1 MKLKVCGLK
10 DEQNIKEVLKQS
22 PDFIGFIFYE
32 KSPRFVDEL
41 KAQFVR
47 SIDGPMK
54 VGVFVNATTEH
65 IFSSVEFFGLDMVQL
80 HGEESVAKVQEL
92 RKKGISVIKVFRVL
106 DVLPDEMD
114 DFIPYC
120 DLFLFD
126 TRTPKYGGSGQK
138 FDWSI
143 LKGVDHP
150 FLLSGGIGVDD
161 LEEIKKMNLK
171 HLVGLDVN
179 SKVEVRPGLKDIK
192 KVKGIKALI

>member
-47 SIDGPMK
+47 SIEGPVK
-54 VGVFVNATTEH
+54 VGVFVNATSEH
-65 IFSSVEFFGLDMVQL
+65 ILSSVEFFGLDMVQL
-80 HGEESVAKVQEL
+80 HGEESVGKVQEL

-106 DVLPDEMD
+106 DVLPDEMN
-114 DFIPYC
+114 DFSPYC

-161 LEEIKKMNLK
+161 LEEIKKLNLK

-179 SKVEVRPGLKDIK
+179 SKVEVKPGMKDIK